1 MPFASAES
9 ERAAWRPADWPPW
22 ALAEVAFAGRSNV
35 GKSSLLNR
43 LVGRRSLARVSKTPG
58 RTRELH
64 FYRLRDDRHEFSFV
78 DLPGYGFAKVA
89 ESVRTEWGPAIEGYL
104 CERAQ
109 LRGVVVLVDIR
120 RDPDQ
125 RDIDL
130 LTWLRATGRRTLVVA
145 TKADK
150 LGRAPLEAARA
161 VLDKAVGE
169 SVILSSV
176 ETGLG
181 LYAIGRVLRAWTSKR
196 EPSL

>member
-1 MPFASAES
+1 MAIASAEF
-9 ERAAWRPADWPPW
+9 ERAALRPDDWPPW

-43 LVGRRSLARVSKTPG
+43 LAGRRSLARVSKTPG
-58 RTRELH
+58 RTREIH
-64 FYRLRDDRHEFSFV
+64 FYRLREERHEFSFV
-78 DLPGYGFAKVA
+78 DLPGYGYAKVA
-89 ESVRTEWGPAIEGYL
+89 GTVQAEWGPAIERYL

-120 RDPDQ
+120 RDPDP

-130 LTWLRATGRRTLVVA
+130 VTWLRATGRRTLVVA

-150 LGRAPLEAARA
+150 LGRAQLDLARA
-161 VLDKAVGE
+161 KLDAAVGE
-169 SVILSSV
+169 ATIPSSV

-181 LYAIGRVLRAWTSKR
+181 LAAISRVLHAWTTKR
-196 EPSL
+196 ESM